1 MGHQVVV
8 ERVEVQVVAERV
20 AHRVV
25 VLLGEELGIITH
37 HIMLMKLLSL
47 VVQVIFV
54 SKTFHLIQGSQ
65 LVPPVVGL

>member
-1 MGHQVVV
+1 MGHQVVQVRQVVV
-8 ERVEVQVVAERV
+8 ERVEVQVVVERV

-25 VLLGEELGIITH
+25 VLLGEELGIFTW

-65 LVPPVVGL
+65 M